1 MVSSQLHTVFIK
13 EDQDTL
19 CGEVIEISTDFDEDT
34 TIGVFINSVIDNKVL
49 IDAHANYHY
58 ASIACDE
65 KIAKAIVDKGDYSDF
80 GIVAQNVNSTY
91 RGDVFGMCEFRHDRN
106 NVFCH
111 QVKFYTIKELLEMG
125 CVVSRLDKTSYAVSG
140 FVDLDDS

>member
-1 MVSSQLHTVFIK
+1 MHMLITITLVLPVMRKSLKQL
-13 EDQDTL
+13 
-19 CGEVIEISTDFDEDT
+19 
-34 TIGVFINSVIDNKVL
+34 
-49 IDAHANYHY
+49 
-58 ASIACDE
+58 SI
-65 KIAKAIVDKGDYSDF
+65 KAIILISVLLHK
-80 GIVAQNVNSTY
+80 NVNSTY

-140 FVDLDDS
+140 FVDLDDSLIKEYQITRL